1 MKTLILGMGNPI
13 LSDDGVGL
21 FIARKLQGRLKG
33 VDVVT
38 TAMVGLNILDLIIG
52 YEKIF
57 LIDASIAKGKRIG
70 QLTKFEEEGG
80 TLHLFSSHGLD
91 FFSLLKLGKVLGC
104 KMPQVAG
111 IYGIEIG
118 DAVSFSQELSP
129 ELKEKTES
137 ITEKIIEDIRSSL

>member
-38 TAMVGLNILDLIIG
+38 TAMVGLNMLDLIIG

-57 LIDASIAKGKRIG
+57 LIDASIAKGKRLG
-70 QLTKFEEEGG
+70 QLTKFGEEGA
-80 TLHLFSSHGLD
+80 TLHLFSSHGVD
-91 FFSLLKLGKVLGC
+91 FFGLLKLGKVLGC

-118 DAVSFSQELSP
+118 DAVSFGQELSP